1 MKKLLFV
8 FNPVS
13 GKSLIKNN
21 LMSIGCG
28 YGYGSEDELKDA
40 DLIVNSIYEIPD
52 AVKKLIEQ

>member
-1 MKKLLFV
+1 
-8 FNPVS
+8 
-13 GKSLIKNN
+13 
-21 LMSIGCG
+21 MSIGCG